1 MGSSGFSPTIW
12 LHECAANTV
21 LDGTDKGVWG
31 GRGRACFQ
39 KAIFGFNYV
48 FIWKMKF
55 SAGVKSNGFDIF
67 RKPHEILSSFISS
80 VGNCQ
85 KSISL
90 LFWGKGNGVK
100 PTAPAQRHL
109 QGMNCN
115 WNFWPLLLFHIRLI
129 INVNA
134 SGYSKL
140 RGFIFF
146 LMKNCIHF

>member
-1 MGSSGFSPTIW
+1 MGQARV
-12 LHECAANTV
+12 C
-21 LDGTDKGVWG
+21 G
-31 GRGRACFQ
+31 GRGGLACFQ

-67 RKPHEILSSFISS
+67 RKRYEILSSFISS

-90 LFWGKGNGVK
+90 LFLEKGGQRSEANG
-100 PTAPAQRHL
+100 TNSTSFAS
-109 QGMNCN
+109 MNYN

-140 RGFIFF
+140 RGLNFF
-146 LMKNCIHF
+146 LMKNGVHF